1 MSRPILVLLQCLCV
15 LMAVLALAEAGR
27 QRRQLISA
35 IVGAALGSTGY
46 GQPYYGGGYG
56 GYNQGYG
63 SYGGGR
69 PGGYGG
75 YNQGY
80 NQGYNSY
87 SYNQQQGYYRPANYY
102 G

>member
-1 MSRPILVLLQCLCV
+1 MSRSILLKCLCV

-27 QRRQLISA
+27 QRRQLINA
-35 IVGAALGSTGY
+35 IVGAALGSSGY

-63 SYGGGR
+63 NYGGGR
-69 PGGYGG
+69 PSGYGG

-80 NQGYNSY
+80 NRPY
-87 SYNQQQGYYRPANYY
+87 SYNQQQGYYGGRPTNYY